1 MSAIKSTTAKNVGK
15 LKFYVK
21 YTPDNNNNN
30 NNNRWSSSRRLE
42 LNIDAQKSIAD
53 VKRIVYKYFK
63 IDTTNWIA
71 SKSEKKIILEYPKC
85 KLNLTMFN
93 WKLIF

>member
-1 MSAIKSTTAKNVGK
+1 MSSIKSTTSTKNGGK

-21 YTPDNNNNN
+21 YSPDNNA
-30 NNNRWSSSRRLE
+30 NRLSSSRRLE

-53 VKRIVYKYFK
+53 VKRIAYKYFK

-85 KLNLTMFN
+85 KLNLN
-93 WKLIF
+93 YI